1 MTVQCP
7 VPLLGVCAHSGAGKT
22 TFLARLIPLIK
33 AEGIRL
39 AVLKHAHHSF
49 DTDLP
54 GKDSYELRKAGADQ
68 VLIASRR
75 RIALIRE
82 FPTSDREPRLGDLL
96 PRLDTRDLDLILVE
110 GFKHERIPK
119 IEIYRP
125 ALGYSPIH
133 ASDPFVIAVA
143 SDAPVSL
150 AGDLPVLS
158 LNRPGDALGF
168 VLAWLRDQHRRAA
181 AG

>member
-1 MTVQCP
+1 LSLQCA
-7 VPLLGVCAHSGAGKT
+7 VPLLGVCAYSGVGKT
-22 TFLARLIPLIK
+22 TFLTRLIPLIK
-33 AEGIRL
+33 GEGIRL

-49 DTDLP
+49 DTDQP

-75 RIALIRE
+75 RTVLIRE
-82 FPTSDREPRLGDLL
+82 AHTSDREPRLGDLL

-125 ALGYSPIH
+125 ALGYPPIH
-133 ASDPFVIAVA
+133 ASDPHVIAVA
-143 SDAPVSL
+143 TDAPLPL
-150 AGDLPVLS
+150 AAALPVLN
-158 LNRPGDALGF
+158 LDRPGDALGF
-168 VLAWLRDQHRRAA
+168 VLAWLRVQDRRAL

>member
-1 MTVQCP
+1 LRPLCP
-7 VPLLGVCAHSGAGKT
+7 VPLLGVCAYSGAGKT

-33 AEGIRL
+33 AEGVRL

-75 RIALIRE
+75 RMALIRE
-82 FPTSDREPRLGDLL
+82 LPTSDREPQLGDLL
-96 PRLDTRDLDLILVE
+96 PRLDTRDLDLVLVE
-110 GFKHERIPK
+110 GFKRERIPK

-125 ALGYSPIH
+125 ALGYPPIH
-133 ASDPFVIAVA
+133 ASDPYVIAVA
-143 SDAPVSL
+143 TDAPLPL
-150 AGDLPVLS
+150 ARDLPVLN
-158 LNRPGDALGF
+158 LNRPEDALGF
-168 VLAWLRDQHRRAA
+168 VLAWLRVQDRHAV